1 MLELMLC
8 SLVTILPDY
17 LTVAMCKESGSARK

>member
-8 SLVTILPDY
+8 SLLTILPDY
-17 LTVAMCKESGSARK
+17 LFRRYVAGKADRA